1 MTDSVPTV
9 IDLLTRTDFLVGGF
23 LGMLINGGTGDANRG
38 PVVGGGSTPVDIA
51 DFALVD
57 PEGTGNRK
65 LVLLVVQTNLLGMA
79 KGRSS
84 VVVLDL
90 RPPG

>member
-1 MTDSVPTV
+1 MLGLSWDGIGMQAVWE
-9 IDLLTRTDFLVGGF
+9 TRELPGYV
-23 LGMLINGGTGDANRG
+23 
-38 PVVGGGSTPVDIA
+38 A

-57 PEGTGNRK
+57 PEGTGSRK
-65 LVLLVVQTNLLGMA
+65 LILLVVQTNLLGMA